1 MTMSGIG
8 MLCDKWLGR
17 YVKGSRGE
25 YMKKITLFVSLMIVA
40 SVSSGYED
48 RASSQ
53 VKRHMLVA
61 LYQQIDMAKIISSI
75 EGHALMP
82 AIRDVKGWGEPE
94 YRCIMKDVHGALK
107 DIIFDALLNKVPS
120 ELIAENVMFY
130 QTKFGQKVNAVVV
143 HGKGLSGLNVD
154 EQAKL
159 KQNVAVLTF
168 LHRLQTITQKTISD
182 NMKPVLGPA
191 ILACTPEP

>member
-1 MTMSGIG
+1 
-8 MLCDKWLGR
+8 
-17 YVKGSRGE
+17 
-25 YMKKITLFVSLMIVA
+25 MIV
-40 SVSSGYED
+40 SSMSNGYED
-48 RASSQ
+48 RASSAI
-53 VKRHMLVA
+53 KRHMLVE
-61 LYQQIDMAKIISSI
+61 LYQQIDIGKIVSSI

-107 DIIFDALLNKVPS
+107 DTIFDALLNEVPS

-143 HGKGLSGLNVD
+143 HGRGLSGLNMD
-154 EQAKL
+154 EQEKL
-159 KQNVAVLTF
+159 KKNIAVLTF
-168 LHRLQTITQKTISD
+168 LHRLQTISKKAISD